1 MRRTLAFVFFVLL
14 FISCNKNPADN
25 CQSTTPNE
33 SETTLAT
40 PCEEPAEPAPSQTT
54 APESTPDPITEPV
67 PPQAQ
72 TWTADVYFVNFSAA
86 QEEKVQT
93 ALNLMKKVIASDEFR
108 SRILNHSYNGKK
120 TFVDNGGLT
129 NAQIYQKILDGAE
142 KMGDTSK
149 NNQLNVELELYYAAT
164 TTIGYTYPSSL
175 RIWMNTKYF
184 NNYTPVKVADN
195 LMHEWMHKLGFGH
208 ATKYSSSRNYSVPYA
223 IGYLMEELAVKYQ

>member
-25 CQSTTPNE
+25 CQASNAKE
-33 SETTLAT
+33 GETTLAT
-40 PCEEPAEPAPSQTT
+40 PCEEPADSSPAPTPEPNPSPDPVVEPAPT
-54 APESTPDPITEPV
+54 
-67 PPQAQ
+67 QAQ
-72 TWTADVYFVNFSAA
+72 TWSADVYFVNFSAA

-93 ALNLMKKVIASDEFR
+93 ALTLMKKVIASDEFR
-108 SRILNHSYNGKK
+108 TRVLNHTYNGKK
-120 TFVDNGGLT
+120 TFFDNGGFT
-129 NAQIYQKILDGAE
+129 NDEIYQKILDGAE

-184 NNYTPVKVADN
+184 NNYTPVKVTDN

-208 ATKYSSSRNYSVPYA
+208 ATTYSTSRNYSVPYA
-223 IGYLMEELAVKYQ
+223 IGYLMEELAEKYQ